1 MSILANITYRRCSL
15 QAACMTAPATTAVN
29 HHHALGHSSRPAE
42 SRNSIYIAPERPH
55 DPAVIPI
62 TIRPSAS
69 TYVAASPEVAST
81 ASSVSAIS
89 SSPKSF
95 PDSYCSSIPERRFTT
110 SELAEPASIS
120 KIYETLDAASHLHR
134 RGPTFTSTMA
144 PCLNYT
150 SSLCTLSAPQIIP
163 IVDDLVSVLDAEL
176 AANRAEYAS
185 WQAKYQ
191 ALMYSPLNVADD

>member
-1 MSILANITYRRCSL
+1 
-15 QAACMTAPATTAVN
+15 MTAPAATTAVN
-29 HHHALGHSSRPAE
+29 HLHAPGHSSRATETRKPVFT
-42 SRNSIYIAPERPH
+42 APGSPH
-55 DPAVIPI
+55 NPAVIPI
-62 TIRPSAS
+62 TTRPSAS
-69 TYVAASPEVAST
+69 TYVAASPEVTTT

-89 SSPKSF
+89 SSPKSSF
-95 PDSYCSSIPERRFTT
+95 DSYCSSIPERTVTT

-120 KIYETLDAASHLHR
+120 KIYETLDDASHLHR

-150 SSLCTLSAPQIIP
+150 SSLCTLSAPQMIP

-176 AANRAEYAS
+176 ADNRAEYAS

-191 ALMYSPLNVADD
+191 ALMYSPLPVVDI

>member
-1 MSILANITYRRCSL
+1 
-15 QAACMTAPATTAVN
+15 MTAPATTAVN
-29 HHHALGHSSRPAE
+29 HLHALGHSSRPAE
-42 SRNSIYIAPERPH
+42 SRNPIFIAPERPH

-95 PDSYCSSIPERRFTT
+95 PDSYCSSIPEESITT
-110 SELAEPASIS
+110 QLAEPTSIS
-120 KIYETLDAASHLHR
+120 KIYETLDVTSHLHR
-134 RGPTFTSTMA
+134 RGPTFTSTMT

-150 SSLCTLSAPQIIP
+150 SSLCTLSAPQMIP

-176 AANRAEYAS
+176 AVNRADYAS